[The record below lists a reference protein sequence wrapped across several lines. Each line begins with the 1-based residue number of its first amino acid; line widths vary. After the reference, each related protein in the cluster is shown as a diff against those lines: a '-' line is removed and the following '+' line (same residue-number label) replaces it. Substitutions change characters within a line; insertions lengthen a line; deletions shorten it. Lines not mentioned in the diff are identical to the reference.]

1 MQRPYRFHVPFLFLL
16 LLPMLLRAQ
25 GLHRHPVA
33 GAVTDNSATIA
44 VWLNGG
50 GAVRIAYGADS
61 TGAGAQLSDPVRPAP
76 GAHGAL
82 KVPLAN
88 LLPSTRYYYAV
99 VDSTGT
105 PISPRE
111 SFATFP
117 TAGTDAPVSL
127 LFGSCQQNRATDSGR
142 VFTVGRSL
150 GANVFLQLGDW
161 GYPDARIAGYPDAP
175 GTIEASYELRLDT
188 NYRFAREILSRMPV
202 AYAWDDHDYAGDNS
216 NGSNVALRDSL
227 LAAYDRHIP
236 HYPLAN
242 PAEGIW
248 HSFRL
253 GNVEVFMIDDRSQR
267 VPADSAFDGNTFA
280 PKPGHSMLAG
290 YPVSG
295 TDQRT
300 WLLDAL
306 RRSTARW
313 KIIVSQVVFN
323 PALAP
328 AIQLSLLAGRK
339 DAALQFADKWIGYP
353 EDIDSIRTLINA
365 GYLRNTLV
373 VSGDAHTNVYDDGT
387 HSLIPEFMV
396 ANLDHDSSAVFQ
408 QLKSLGFNVWTGYEE
423 SGSRTIG
430 HIIVETTPRHRLTVE
445 SFDTSGTRQLIYSMV
460 DSSSGVEESCGD
472 AGAWRI
478 GTVRT
483 QGEVVRIAMTN
494 PPDVQARVE
503 IYDVM
508 GRLVADRN
516 ETTASGGELQL
527 AVGRLPAGAY
537 FGRIRMGHAMRTV
550 RFTTAG
556 AMAR

>member
-1 MQRPYRFHVPFLFLL
+1 MQRPCRFHVPFLFLL
-16 LLPMLLRAQ
+16 LLPMMLRAQ
-25 GLHRHPVA
+25 GLHRHPVV
-33 GAVTDNSATIA
+33 GAVTDNSAIIA

-61 TGAGAQLSDPVRPAP
+61 AGTGGQLSDPARPAA
-76 GAHGAL
+76 GANGAL
-82 KVPLAN
+82 KIALAN
-88 LLPSTRYYYAV
+88 LLPSTRYYYVV

-105 PISPRE
+105 PISPRQ

-142 VFTVGRSL
+142 VFTIGRAL
-150 GANVFLQLGDW
+150 GGNVFLQLGDW
-161 GYPDARIAGYPDAP
+161 GYPDARIAGYPDAA

-188 NYRFAREILSRMPV
+188 TYRFASDILSRMPV
-202 AYAWDDHDYAGDNS
+202 AYEWDDHDYAGDNS
-216 NGSNVALRDSL
+216 NGSNAGLRDSL

-267 VPADSAFDGNTFA
+267 RPADSAFNGNTFA

-328 AIQLSLLAGRK
+328 AIQLSLLAGRR

-387 HSLIPEFMV
+387 HSLIPEFMA

-408 QLKSLGFNVWTGYEE
+408 QLKALGFNVWTGYEE

-430 HIIVETTPRHRLTVE
+430 HIVVETTPRHRLIVE

-460 DSSSGVEESCGD
+460 DSSSGVETP
-472 AGAWRI
+472 AGSAEAWRI
-478 GTVRT
+478 ESVRV
-483 QGEVVRIAMTN
+483 QGSMVRIGMVNA
-494 PPDVQARVE
+494 PDVQARVE

-508 GRLVADRN
+508 GRLMADRI
-516 ETTASGGELQL
+516 ETTAAGGELQP
-527 AVGRLPAGAY
+527 AIGGLPAGVY
-537 FGRIRMGHAMRTV
+537 FGRIRMAHQVRVV
-550 RFTTAG
+550 RFTTRGAG
-556 AMAR
+556 